1 MKGKIKTNQKSK
13 KMTVEGF
20 AEFLYVSIFKNKRV
34 KNLINSIIKLLL
46 PKKIKINNATL
57 FINPNDPVISGA
69 LTLGVYEIK

>member
-1 MKGKIKTNQKSK
+1 
-13 KMTVEGF
+13 MTVEGF

-69 LTLGVYEIK
+69 LTLGVYEINEINFF